1 MRMRSWL
8 LFVLLVGFVSC
19 HCQVPCGIYDDSA
32 RVSALF
38 EDATTISKS
47 MNEINLI
54 HQKEELSALDYNQ
67 LVRWIQTK
75 ENHASNIITV
85 SAEYFLVQVSR

>member
-1 MRMRSWL
+1 MKTGLL
-8 LFVLLVGFVSC
+8 LFAIVVGIVNC

-32 RVSALF
+32 RVAALY
-38 EDATTISKS
+38 EDATTITKA
-47 MNEINLI
+47 MNEINII
-54 HQKEELSALDYNQ
+54 HQKSELTALDYNQ